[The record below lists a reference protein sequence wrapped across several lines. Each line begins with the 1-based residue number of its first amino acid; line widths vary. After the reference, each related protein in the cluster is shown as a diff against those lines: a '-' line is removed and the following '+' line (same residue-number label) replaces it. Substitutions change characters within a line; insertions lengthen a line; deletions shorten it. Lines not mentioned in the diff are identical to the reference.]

1 MNFSLNHLRTW
12 SSFFSLSL
20 EMVDIKV
27 IFLLVLCLFLFTS
40 TLLLVF
46 SLVAEGCK
54 LKIGSGYRLAKK
66 KKKPVSSFFREE
78 TCIIYSEKKTKI

>member
-27 IFLLVLCLFLFTS
+27 IFLLVLCFFLFTS

-46 SLVAEGCK
+46 CLVAEGCK
-54 LKIGSGYRLAKK
+54 LKIGSGYRLVKK
-66 KKKPVSSFFREE
+66 EEETCTIFFREE
-78 TCIIYSEKKTKI
+78 TCIIYSE